1 MAGALP
7 KPNDPVVPAAAAG
20 CEPKAGVAA
29 WFVDEGC
36 PKAKLGAPDV
46 GAATDAAGL
55 LAFPNE
61 NEGVVELGAGVAL
74 PFGAPKL
81 KPAEDEAGAAL
92 LPPKL
97 KPDCKALEVTA
108 GLPKEKL
115 GALLV
120 GGADGTLDGDSS
132 IKSVGKGAIPV
143 GGVFLVAIGAGW
155 PKLKGAAL
163 DAGVDTGA
171 ADDADPVEDAEGSG
185 GVPKENVGFAALFAP
200 ATPFAVGFPC
210 VEAGGAGFPKEKLGA
225 EADVSVLGL
234 ANEKPEPVLAGV
246 EAATFTSLD
255 SLDASPGAAAG
266 FPNENVGT
274 PAAAGFAFSAA
285 LSAPVGAPKE
295 NSGFAVEL
303 LCWFLPSAA
312 ALKLNSGLPSDF
324 GVESFSAGFIALA
337 KNDGMPDFV
346 GSGSFVAPA
355 GPSPERLPK
364 TSLLVLVL
372 PKAAVEEGVAEG
384 AKPKAGFGGA
394 GAAALGLEADCAGGS
409 GARSS
414 ATGCFAAG
422 NALKSFFGSAPANP
436 PNRERRD

>member
-143 GGVFLVAIGAGW
+143 GVFHEHIVIAFILLHLCLLDLVCQGRYGVALVLLLG
-155 PKLKGAAL
+155 
-163 DAGVDTGA
+163 DNFQGVDAQG
-171 ADDADPVEDAEGSG
+171 D
-185 GVPKENVGFAALFAP
+185 L
-200 ATPFAVGFPC
+200 
-210 VEAGGAGFPKEKLGA
+210 
-225 EADVSVLGL
+225 
-234 ANEKPEPVLAGV
+234 
-246 EAATFTSLD
+246 
-255 SLDASPGAAAG
+255 
-266 FPNENVGT
+266 
-274 PAAAGFAFSAA
+274 
-285 LSAPVGAPKE
+285 
-295 NSGFAVEL
+295 
-303 LCWFLPSAA
+303 
-312 ALKLNSGLPSDF
+312 
-324 GVESFSAGFIALA
+324 
-337 KNDGMPDFV
+337 
-346 GSGSFVAPA
+346 
-355 GPSPERLPK
+355 
-364 TSLLVLVL
+364 
-372 PKAAVEEGVAEG
+372 
-384 AKPKAGFGGA
+384 
-394 GAAALGLEADCAGGS
+394 
-409 GARSS
+409 
-414 ATGCFAAG
+414 
-422 NALKSFFGSAPANP
+422 
-436 PNRERRD
+436 